1 MDEYEA
7 DPFGKLR
14 EEAYK
19 KAVQYAEEKG
29 IKEGNNQL
37 TTLLE
42 KLEEDLENAKTSTKI
57 DELLDEFKL
66 ECDKLTKGNNM
77 SLSCMNATYV
87 SSIILIF
94 SLAFV
99 LISKKR

>member
-1 MDEYEA
+1 MDKFEA
-7 DPFGKLR
+7 DPFEKIR

-19 KAVQYAEEKG
+19 EAVQYAKEKG

-42 KLEEDLENAKTSTKI
+42 KLEEDLEKAKTSTKI
-57 DELLDEFKL
+57 DELLEGFKL
-66 ECDKLTKGNNM
+66 ECDKLVKDNT
-77 SLSCMNATYV
+77 SFSCMNATYV